1 MQPQDSVDVTFC
13 DLCNTS
19 VPLQDLER
27 GAAVRHQGKT
37 VGACCL
43 AVLRTAPAAGAAPAA
58 PLGSR
63 SDRGDSRLLPLGIA
77 VLAAVAAATI
87 FVDSRVQNLED
98 RSMRKLAE
106 LDGSLKANADVVTKV
121 GADLDGVARR
131 SDFDSL
137 GERFAAIDAAGGKL
151 ADQLRTQSEESA
163 RANAKVLERIAE
175 VEQHRPPDYAPTL
188 DELRHQLQQQA
199 AVLAELRAQPH
210 AAPAPAQPDK
220 PADAPPP
227 DNGLPAALAH
237 EVQKLKDEDPAARFI
252 AVVALLRS
260 KNAAVVEHLLP
271 MAKDNDVL
279 VRRLV
284 VDGLKDFK
292 QAAVVDVLL
301 VALADPADIVADT
314 AWRSLK
320 DLTGQKMPFDAKG
333 SREERNRAQKTWRDW
348 WDKNRNGFGS

>member
-43 AVLRTAPAAGAAPAA
+43 GALRAAPAAGAAPAVPA
-58 PLGSR
+58 GPR
-63 SDRGDSRLLPLGIA
+63 PDRGDSRLLPLGIA
-77 VLAAVAAATI
+77 VLAAIAAATI
-87 FVDSRVQNLED
+87 FVDSRIQNLEE

-106 LDGSLKANADVVTKV
+106 FDDAMKGQHDVVTKV
-121 GADLDGVARR
+121 SADLDGVARR
-131 SDFDSL
+131 SDFDNL

-151 ADQLRTQSEESA
+151 ADQMRTQSEELA
-163 RANAKVLERIAE
+163 RANAKVLERVAE
-175 VEQHRPPDYAPTL
+175 ADQHRPDYAPTL
-188 DELRHQLQQQA
+188 DELKRQLQQQGV
-199 AVLAELRAQPH
+199 VLAELRAQPH
-210 AAPAPAQPDK
+210 APPAAAQPDK

-252 AVVALLRS
+252 AVDALLRS

-320 DLTGQKMPFDAKG
+320 DMTGQKMPFDAKG
-333 SREERNRAQKTWRDW
+333 SREERNRAQKAWREW